1 MSPPNYQKIVNIL
14 PPPNDKNTCDQKN
27 NTNKKR
33 ITKIKNPEKPREWP
47 KWPCGGS
54 VIPRYG

>member
-1 MSPPNYQKIVNIL
+1 MTKILV
-14 PPPNDKNTCDQKN
+14 T
-27 NTNKKR
+27 KKKKER

-54 VIPRYG
+54 VIPRYGCIKTRRQSVYFVLPYQMLV